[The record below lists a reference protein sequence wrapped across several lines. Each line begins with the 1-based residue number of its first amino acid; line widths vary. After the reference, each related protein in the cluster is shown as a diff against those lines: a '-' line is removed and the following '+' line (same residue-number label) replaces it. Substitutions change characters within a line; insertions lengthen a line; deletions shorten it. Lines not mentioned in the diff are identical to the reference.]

1 MLAEYDVATWLMR
14 LKRVIYW
21 PLVAQQI
28 HTTVIMNFDLL
39 TQNSTYT
46 SASGSLYVPVIWV
59 LYRYTADRMY
69 ASVLHAVGVG
79 KNCISNFYC
88 CSCCMMFI
96 CICLFKCT

>member
-46 SASGSLYVPVIWV
+46 SASGSLYVPVI
-59 LYRYTADRMY
+59 
-69 ASVLHAVGVG
+69 
-79 KNCISNFYC
+79 
-88 CSCCMMFI
+88 
-96 CICLFKCT
+96 